1 MKANPTY
8 DGMLDVGVKQT
19 STFYNVQVWDNGHLS
34 ISEKKKK
41 REDTVTYE
49 ETSVFFMPV

>member
-19 STFYNVQVWDNGHLS
+19 STFYNVQVWDNGHIS
-34 ISEKKKK
+34 ISEKKK